1 MGFIEAF
8 FKKNAKAVTKQD
20 VEVFISR
27 KIEENL
33 NLDYKD
39 IRAYHDFD
47 ELSKDVSAFAN
58 SEGGLILLGIS
69 QERVTEKR
77 KIIKIFPKEIT
88 WGNGSLS
95 KEKLEDNL
103 ISKIRPRVDFR
114 IFPIREGNGT
124 TKVIF
129 LIDIPQS
136 ATPPHMASDNRYYKR
151 LNFRRVPM
159 EHYEVNNFFGRRRKP
174 LLSLLMRI
182 MNVVIE
188 NSEYQFTLRFFLQ
201 NKGKAVAKHS
211 RVTASFVN
219 LDIIKLKGNFQRLD
233 YLRGLPSIQFDE
245 HTSVFYP
252 MRKFASI
259 GDIELKVK
267 NKNDRITITYDL
279 IAEDMELFEN
289 KYSFDVNLLQK
300 AKEQIKKGL
309 LANLVHKKI
318 E

>member
-8 FKKNAKAVTKQD
+8 LKKKAEDVTKQD
-20 VEVFISR
+20 IEAFISR

-69 QERVTEKR
+69 QQRVTEKG

-88 WGNGSLS
+88 WGNESLS

-114 IFPIREGNGT
+114 IFPIREGNGS
-124 TKVIF
+124 TKVLF

-136 ATPPHMASDNRYYKR
+136 DTPPHMASDNRYYKR

-159 EHYEVNNFFGRRRKP
+159 EHYEVSNFFGRRRRP
-174 LLSLLMRI
+174 LLSLVMRFV
-182 MNVVIE
+182 NVVIE
-188 NSEYQFTLRFFLQ
+188 NSEYRFTLRFLLQ
-201 NKGKAVAKHS
+201 NKGKAVAEHT
-211 RVTASFVN
+211 RFTASFTN
-219 LDIIKLKGNFQRLD
+219 LDIVKVNGRQFQRID
-233 YLRGLPSIQFDE
+233 SLRGLPSIQFDE

-252 MRKFASI
+252 MRKFTSV
-259 GDIELKVK
+259 GEIEFKVK
-267 NKNDRITITYDL
+267 NKNDQIIIEYDL
-279 IAEDMELFEN
+279 IAQDIELFED

-300 AKEQIKKGL
+300 AKVQIEKGL
-309 LANLVHKKI
+309 LPDLVHAK
-318 E
+318 